1 MSDKK
6 GKVYFIG
13 GGPGDPELLT
23 IKAKNILE
31 IADIVIYADSL
42 VHPSIVDYANPAAE
56 VYGSKKLNLEEI
68 TALELKAASEGKIV
82 ARVQSGDPSIYGAI
96 LEQMRIL

>member
-31 IADIVIYADSL
+31 TADIVIYADSL

-56 VYGSKKLNLEEI
+56 VYGSKKLNLE
-68 TALELKAASEGKIV
+68 
-82 ARVQSGDPSIYGAI
+82 
-96 LEQMRIL
+96 